1 MSNNLKAIREARH
14 MTQDELSKAS
24 GVHRVAIAKHE
35 VMDIGMTVETAIK
48 LADALKCTVDELIG
62 RKEA

>member
-1 MSNNLKAIREARH
+1 MSNNLKAIREARK
-14 MTQDELSKAS
+14 MTQEELSKVS
-24 GVHRVAIAKHE
+24 GVHRISIAKHE
-35 VMDIGMTVETAIK
+35 TMDIGMTVETAAK